1 MTGPAARQD
10 GASTTLPWLG
20 HPSTLLALVLLLV
33 NDHVLK
39 PAFPGPLTGKL
50 SDVAGLVLAP
60 PLVAVLLTLLVPRLP
75 ARAAALAGLVV
86 VGAGFALVKSSGYA
100 AELASSGWT
109 VLAGPSLVRADRT
122 DLLTLPALGLA
133 WWSWT
138 RARRRP
144 VRQRTARLVRLLV
157 VLPPAV
163 LAVAATSV
171 VRYPY
176 AVGTALLDGQPAA
189 SIGSGY
195 DDRSWPTQPAEGRW
209 SVSTDRGTSWRP
221 ADDGEEQ
228 RLSRPGVGQ
237 RQACV
242 PAEPRRCYRAVPD
255 HLRVEQSDDAGA
267 TWRVAWEMSDA
278 RREAF
283 ARRFDNPG
291 DIRRHFASRDLIV
304 YPVADGGHEVLVANG
319 RDGLL
324 RRGSDGGWRRAGF
337 PSEQTTLDVRSDD
350 PPMLGPEGPD
360 DRDTDVFLAFALS
373 LTLAVAVTVLAAH
386 LAIRRGGGP
395 RWWGVAGSG
404 VMLSAGIVLALA
416 WERNDDYSTFNA
428 LLLVVLPACLLTAVS
443 LIVRASYQGA
453 LGRWITGALIGL
465 LLTAFLAWLP
475 LIGWLHGTPPQTRI
489 AVPLALLGTVPGVL
503 LAIRIAGLVD
513 PTRAYE
519 RRHPPRPPYPPGP
532 HGPYPPAPQGWP
544 YPPAPYGRP
553 CPPAPYPPGPPAVP
567 DPTYPNAPDPS
578 RPLAV
583 PDPSRP
589 LAVPDPSRPL
599 AVPDPP
605 APAQFPP
612 PAPAQ
617 LRPPYPLQ
625 LPPD

>member
-1 MTGPAARQD
+1 MTGSATPQD
-10 GASTTLPWLG
+10 GAPITLSWLC
-20 HPSTLLALVLLLV
+20 HPATVLALVLLLV

-39 PAFPGPLTGKL
+39 AAHPGLVTGKL

-60 PLVAVLLTLLVPRLP
+60 PLVAVLLTLLVSRLP
-75 ARAAALAGLVV
+75 ARAAALAGLVT
-86 VGAGFALVKSSGYA
+86 VGAGFAVVKSSGYA
-100 AELASSGWT
+100 AELASSAWT
-109 VLAGPSLVRADRT
+109 VLAGPSLVRADLT

-138 RARRRP
+138 RSRHRP
-144 VRQRTARLVRLLV
+144 VRRRTARLVRLLV

-176 AVGTALLDGQPAA
+176 AVGTALLDGQPAI

-195 DDRSWPTQPAEGRW
+195 DDRSWPAKPADGRW
-209 SVSTDRGTSWRP
+209 SVSADGGTTWRP
-221 ADDGEEQ
+221 AGAAEEQ
-228 RLSRPGVGQ
+228 RLSGPNVGQ

-242 PAEPRRCYRAVPD
+242 PTEPQRCYRAVRG

-267 TWRVAWEMSDA
+267 TWRVAWEVSDA

-283 ARRFDNPG
+283 ARRFDSPG

-337 PSEQTTLDVRSDD
+337 PSERDTPDVRSDD
-350 PPMLGPEGPD
+350 PPVLGPGGPG

-373 LTLAVAVTVLAAH
+373 LTLGVTVTLLAAH
-386 LAIRRGGGP
+386 LAIRRGKGP
-395 RWWGVAGSG
+395 RWWSVAGSG
-404 VMLSAGIVLALA
+404 VMLTAGIVLALA

-428 LLLVVLPACLLTAVS
+428 LLVVVLPACLLTAVS
-443 LIVRASYQGA
+443 LVVRASYQGA
-453 LGRWITGALIGL
+453 TGRWIGGALAGL
-465 LLTAFLAWLP
+465 LLTVVLAGLP
-475 LIGWLHGTPPQTRI
+475 LVGWLHGTPPQTRF
-489 AVPLALLGTVPGVL
+489 AVALALLGTVPGVL

-513 PTRAYE
+513 PARAFENRY
-519 RRHPPRPPYPPGP
+519 PPRPPYPNAS
-532 HGPYPPAPQGWP
+532 YPPRPQ
-544 YPPAPYGRP
+544 
-553 CPPAPYPPGPPAVP
+553 
-567 DPTYPNAPDPS
+567 
-578 RPLAV
+578 
-583 PDPSRP
+583 
-589 LAVPDPSRPL
+589 

-605 APAQFPP
+605 YPNAPYPSRPQAAPDPP
-612 PAPAQ
+612 TPSQ
-617 LRPPYPLQ
+617 LRPPYPSQ
-625 LPPD
+625 LPPG